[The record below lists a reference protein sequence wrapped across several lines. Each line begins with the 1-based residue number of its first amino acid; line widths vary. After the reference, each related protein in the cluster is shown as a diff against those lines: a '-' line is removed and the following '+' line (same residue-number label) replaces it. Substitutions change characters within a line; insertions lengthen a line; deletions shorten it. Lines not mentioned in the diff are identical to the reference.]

1 VLKIL
6 VLLAILAVVILV
18 FFGRGR
24 RKDVDPGQP
33 PARPPQAQPRRSGPA
48 EKVPMLACAHCGVHL
63 PRDEAAF
70 DVAGQPYCTPE
81 HRVAGPR

>member
-1 VLKIL
+1 MLKIL
-6 VLLAILAVVILV
+6 VLLGILAVVIFV
-18 FFGRGR
+18 FFGPGR
-24 RKDVDPGQP
+24 RRDRQAGRSTA
-33 PARPPQAQPRRSGPA
+33 PARPASAQPA
-48 EKVPMLACAHCGVHL
+48 KKVPMLACAHCGLHL

>member
-1 VLKIL
+1 MKYL
-6 VLLAILAVVILV
+6 VLLGILAVVLLV

-24 RKDVDPGQP
+24 RKVAPP
-33 PARPPQAQPRRSGPA
+33 PAPPKPA
-48 EKVPMLACAHCGVHL
+48 EPAARLEMLACAHCGVHL

-70 DVAGQPYCTPE
+70 DVAGRPFCTPE